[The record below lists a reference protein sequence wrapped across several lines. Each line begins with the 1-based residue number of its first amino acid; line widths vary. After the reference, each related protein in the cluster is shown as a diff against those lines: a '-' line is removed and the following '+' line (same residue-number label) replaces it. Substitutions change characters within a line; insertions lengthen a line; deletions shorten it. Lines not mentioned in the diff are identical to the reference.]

1 MAITKR
7 YRNGKNGYVTPYLD
21 YHYEGK
27 RWTETLT
34 HLKYKA
40 GQNLTL
46 VEKHDAK
53 EKKQLLQRIVKE
65 KELKLL
71 MGDYEIIQKT
81 TNKEDFIAYLENYI
95 KNYPS
100 KNDARIYTSMY
111 NWFKRFAGKSRV
123 FAFEIDEAY
132 LRRFLKYLEANLNYE
147 TPLTYFKKL
156 RKVIRLATKEN
167 LFRTDPSMGI
177 QVKINETRSK
187 DILTQ
192 KEIEL
197 LISAQCP
204 NIQVKN
210 SFIFALY
217 TGLRFVDINLL
228 TWKNITDNNL
238 SFIQHKTNE
247 PVSMPLHPTAIRC
260 MGKKKAPSE
269 KIFCLPSH
277 TGCLK
282 SICKWVKNAEIDKHI
297 TFHTARHSFGS
308 NLVENG
314 VDISVTA
321 RLLGHKSLKHTMR
334 YVRTSPT
341 LKLNAINTLPIF
353 STTQK

>member
-7 YRNGKNGYVTPYLD
+7 LRKGKDGYVTPYLD

-40 GQNLTL
+40 ERPSLT
-46 VEKHDAK
+46 EKLDAK
-53 EKKQLLQRIVKE
+53 EKKMLLQKIVKE

-71 MGDYEIIQKT
+71 VGDYEIAQKNT
-81 TNKEDFIAYLENYI
+81 YREDFMVYLENYM
-95 KNYPS
+95 KNYPT
-100 KNDARIYTSMY
+100 KNDARIYASMF
-111 NWFKRFAGKSRV
+111 NWFKKFAGKPRV

-156 RKVIRLATKEN
+156 RKVIKLATKEN
-167 LFRTDPSMGI
+167 LFKTDPAVGV
-177 QVKINETRSK
+177 QVRKHDSRDK
-187 DILTQ
+187 DTLTA

-197 LISAQCP
+197 LINANCP
-204 NIQVKN
+204 NGQVKN
-210 SFIFALY
+210 SFIFALH

-228 TWKNITDNNL
+228 TWKNVTNNNL
-238 SFIQHKTNE
+238 TFIQHKTNV
-247 PVSMPLHPTAIRC
+247 PVSMPLHPNAIEC
-260 MGKKKAPSE
+260 MGKKKLLNE

-277 TGCLK
+277 TACLK
-282 SICKWVKNAEIDKHI
+282 SIRKWVQNAGIDKHI
-297 TFHTARHSFGS
+297 TFHVGRHSFGS

-321 RLLGHKSLKHTMR
+321 RLLGHTSLKHTMR
-334 YVRTSPT
+334 YVRTSEA
-341 LKLNAINTLPIF
+341 LKVNAINALPIF